1 MPFFPAMVSAGA
13 MFFLPMV
20 GQNALFGIAGGGQAM
35 RLEAEY
41 EAITPVPWMGRH
53 KTASGSLIIDF
64 TPNSY
69 RVAFSSRAE
78 GFVDWFV
85 DASASMVTNG
95 ALTSFGL
102 FPMHYDSTVKDGS
115 KQRRV
120 IVDFTGREVLVS
132 VSPKFGNWGYPA
144 PTVAQ
149 KLEAVDPL
157 TAIASMTMRTR
168 ATTSNPCGG
177 PLRVFDGKQRY
188 DIRLRYAAR
197 LTWNSDVYKGP
208 ALKCEAEYV
217 EVAGFDA
224 ESAQKKADDRD
235 DIEWANF
242 ILAELDGG
250 ALTPPIK
257 AEVRS
262 KRSGKYTFEATKLKY
277 GRAGR

>member
-1 MPFFPAMVSAGA
+1 MAFFTAMLASGGLL
-13 MFFLPMV
+13 FLPLA
-20 GQNALFGIAGGGQAM
+20 GQNVLSVITAGGSNM

-53 KTASGSLIIDF
+53 RTASASLIADL

-69 RVAFSSRAE
+69 RIAVSSRAE
-78 GFVDWFV
+78 GFMDWFV
-85 DASASMVTNG
+85 DSSTTMVTNG

-102 FPMHYDSTVKDGS
+102 FPTHFDMTVKNGS

-120 IVDFTGREVLVS
+120 MVDYTGGEVRVS

-144 PTVAQ
+144 ATTAQ

-157 TAIASMTMRTR
+157 TAILGMTMRMR
-168 ATTSNPCGG
+168 ASPANPCGG
-177 PLRVFDGKQRY
+177 PLRVFDGKGRY
-188 DIRLRYAAR
+188 DIRLRFAGR

-208 ALKCEAEYV
+208 ALKCEAEYI
-217 EVAGFDA
+217 EIAGFDA
-224 ESAQKKADDRD
+224 KSAQQKADDSA

-262 KRSGKYTFEATKLKY
+262 RRSGKYTYQATRLKY
-277 GRAGR
+277 GRAG